1 MGSEMCIR
9 DRLSRG
15 QLKVNMEMLS
25 SPEPLYKV
33 GRIMNRL
40 AMSLVI
46 AGLLVSGSLII
57 AVDMPRLF
65 GMPVLSLVEHVSAF
79 VLSVWLVWDMFRRT
93 R

>member
-1 MGSEMCIR
+1 M
-9 DRLSRG
+9 LSRG

-25 SPEPLYKV
+25 PPEPLYKV

>member
-1 MGSEMCIR
+1 M
-9 DRLSRG
+9 LSRG

>member
-1 MGSEMCIR
+1 M
-9 DRLSRG
+9 LSRG

-25 SPEPLYKV
+25 SPEPLYQV

-40 AMSLVI
+40 AISFVI

-65 GMPVLSLVEHVSAF
+65 GMPVLSLVEYVSAF